1 MRAYNKT
8 PDFNHRV
15 LFTPDE
21 VGVAIADLARRISA
35 HVDER
40 GYAHVHVIPLLQ
52 GALIFSGQLI
62 AALSFKA
69 DISIEAVVTSKFRHA
84 NQPEALRVDEFQLD
98 LPDDSA
104 ILILDDVYDTGE
116 TLCAV
121 LKRCATFAPT
131 IAGVLISK
139 DVPDKKVPSCPVF
152 SGLDAPNEWLVG
164 FGMDDDGAYR
174 ELNYVVGKIPD

>member
-1 MRAYNKT
+1 M
-8 PDFNHRV
+8 V
-15 LFTPDE
+15 
-21 VGVAIADLARRISA
+21 DLGRRISA
-35 HVDER
+35 YVEEQ
-40 GYAHVHVIPLLQ
+40 GYAHVHIIPLLQ

-62 AALSFKA
+62 AELSFKA

-84 NQPEALRVDEFQLD
+84 NQPEALRVDEFQLN
-98 LPDDSA
+98 LPDNSA

-121 LKRCATFAPT
+121 LQRCAIFAPT

-139 DVPDKKVPSCPVF
+139 DVPDKKVPSCPIF

-164 FGMDDDGAYR
+164 LGMDDDGAYR
-174 ELNYVVGKIPD
+174 ELNYVVSKVV